1 MKKFLLFAFAFLLTV
16 FNSGCVADKLPAED
30 IEVLEKHA
38 DIIKI
43 LRSPEFLPNSKEKY
57 QAAKELIKYVDL
69 HFIRET
75 GTVNQLFYYRDAA
88 IDSPGA
94 NDPIFTFTYQYAD
107 KLLRIRFFTYQMFV
121 TRVEITEK

>member
-1 MKKFLLFAFAFLLTV
+1 LFAFAFLLTV

-75 GTVNQLFYYRDAA
+75 GTVNQLFYYRDASVDA
-88 IDSPGA
+88 PGSD
-94 NDPIFTFTYQYAD
+94 NPVFTFTYQHGND
-107 KLLRIRFFTYQMFV
+107 LLRIRFFTFRMFV